1 MGDGEQQESGFGNLV
16 AGVISKNKEYS
27 LPFIFE
33 SIGINDKF
41 GVSGNIR
48 ELFNAY
54 EISAEF
60 IVQKALKCLIHKR

>member
-54 EISAEF
+54 GISAEF